1 MRKDTEERRL
11 KLLQLEGNG
20 LVKSEIVKELTQNF
34 DVSRQTC
41 YNDFGNRDSW
51 QPKISEMQHASQ
63 KILNRHD
70 QLYRKAALQYIQAET
85 VSQRLNAINQM
96 RTINRDL
103 YMFCFPNGA
112 ALEESEV
119 EAFTHRWLNKDEAK
133 MLGYKLPATRGTTRV
148 PQ

>member
-1 MRKDTEERRL
+1 LKKDTEDRRL

-20 LVKSEIVKELTQNF
+20 LVKSEIVKELTASF
-34 DVSRQTC
+34 GISKVTC
-41 YNDFGNRDSW
+41 YNDFNSRETW

-85 VSQRLNAINQM
+85 VNQRLNAINQM

-103 YMFCFPNGA
+103 YMFCFPNGT
-112 ALEESEV
+112 ALEDSEV

-133 MLGYKLPATRGTTRV
+133 MLGYKLPATRRTT
-148 PQ
+148 